1 MKCCFSQLCLLL
13 TALVTFASVSEAR
26 AEYYSWVDENGVLH
40 LTNVATRKSSAKK
53 KATNSS
59 EHFGGV
65 APLVLKMEGGKER
78 KLFRVNVSRYDEI
91 IRRASEHYR
100 LPFAFVKS
108 VVKVESNFNP
118 NAVSKAGAKGLMQLM
133 DFTAKD
139 MSVEDSFDPEQNIF
153 GGTRYLRLMANQFDG
168 DIEKTAAAYNAGPS
182 AVKRAG
188 GIPNFRETKKY
199 VARVKQMFE
208 FYKKAGRKR

>member
-1 MKCCFSQLCLLL
+1 MKCCFSQLCVVLGTL
-13 TALVTFASVSEAR
+13 AAFSSVSSAR
-26 AEYYSWVDENGVLH
+26 AEYYSWVDDEGVLH
-40 LTNVATRKSSAKK
+40 LTNIKSKQRKANPTAREK
-53 KATNSS
+53 S

-65 APLVLKMEGGKER
+65 APIVVTVDGGKER
-78 KLFRVNVSRYDEI
+78 KLYRVNVSRYDSI

-118 NAVSKAGAKGLMQLM
+118 KAVSKAGAKGLMQLM

-139 MSVEDSFDPEQNIF
+139 MLVENSFDPEQNIF
-153 GGTRYLRLMANQFDG
+153 GGTRYLRLMANQFNG
-168 DIEKTAAAYNAGPS
+168 DIEKTAAAYNAGPT

-188 GIPNFRETKKY
+188 GIPNYRETKKY
-199 VARVKQMFE
+199 VARVKQMYE
-208 FYKKAGRKR
+208 YYRKVDGNQ

>member
-1 MKCCFSQLCLLL
+1 MKCCFSQLCVVLGTL
-13 TALVTFASVSEAR
+13 AAFSSVSSAR
-26 AEYYSWVDENGVLH
+26 AEYYSWVDDEGVLH
-40 LTNVATRKSSAKK
+40 LTNIKSKQRKA
-53 KATNSS
+53 NSTAREKS

-65 APLVLKMEGGKER
+65 APIVVTVDGGKER
-78 KLFRVNVSRYDEI
+78 KLYRVNVSRYDSI

-118 NAVSKAGAKGLMQLM
+118 KAVSKAGAKGLMQLM

-139 MSVEDSFDPEQNIF
+139 MLVENSFDPEQNIF
-153 GGTRYLRLMANQFDG
+153 GGTRYLRLMANQFNG
-168 DIEKTAAAYNAGPS
+168 DIEKTAAAYNAGPT

-188 GIPNFRETKKY
+188 GIPNYRETKKY
-199 VARVKQMFE
+199 VARVKQMYE
-208 FYKKAGRKR
+208 YYRKVDGNQ

>member
-1 MKCCFSQLCLLL
+1 MKCCFSQLCVVLGTL
-13 TALVTFASVSEAR
+13 AAFSSVSSAR
-26 AEYYSWVDENGVLH
+26 AEYYSWVDDEGVLH
-40 LTNVATRKSSAKK
+40 LTNIKSKQRKANPTAREK
-53 KATNSS
+53 S
-59 EHFGGV
+59 EHFGGI
-65 APLVLKMEGGKER
+65 APIVVTVDGDKKR
-78 KLFRVNVSRYDEI
+78 KLYRVNVSRYDSI

-118 NAVSKAGAKGLMQLM
+118 KAVSKAGAKGLMQLM

-139 MSVEDSFDPEQNIF
+139 MLVENSFDPEQNIF

-168 DIEKTAAAYNAGPS
+168 DIEKTAAAYNAGPT

-188 GIPNFRETKKY
+188 GIPNYRETKKY
-199 VARVKQMFE
+199 VARVKQMYE
-208 FYKKAGRKR
+208 HYKKADGNQ

>member
-1 MKCCFSQLCLLL
+1 MKCCFSQLCVVLGTL
-13 TALVTFASVSEAR
+13 AAFSSVSSAR
-26 AEYYSWVDENGVLH
+26 AEYYSWVDDDGVLH
-40 LTNVATRKSSAKK
+40 LTNIKSKQRKASPAAQEK
-53 KATNSS
+53 S

-65 APLVLKMEGGKER
+65 APIVVTVDGGKER
-78 KLFRVNVSRYDEI
+78 KLYRVNVSRYDSI

-118 NAVSKAGAKGLMQLM
+118 KAVSKAGAKGLMQLM

-139 MSVEDSFDPEQNIF
+139 MLVENSFDPEQNIF
-153 GGTRYLRLMANQFDG
+153 GGTRYLRLMANQFNG
-168 DIEKTAAAYNAGPS
+168 DIEKTAAAYNAGPT

-188 GIPNFRETKKY
+188 GIPNYRETKKY
-199 VARVKQMFE
+199 VARVKQMYE
-208 FYKKAGRKR
+208 YYRKVDGNQ